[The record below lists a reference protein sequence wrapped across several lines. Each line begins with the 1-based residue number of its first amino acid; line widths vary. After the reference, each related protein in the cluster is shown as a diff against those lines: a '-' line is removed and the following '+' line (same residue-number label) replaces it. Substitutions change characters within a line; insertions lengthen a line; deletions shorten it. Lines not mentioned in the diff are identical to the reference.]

1 MGENIKK
8 NKRRY
13 KKEKYRVII
22 INRDKIKEYI
32 ISKARILMFERIMIL
47 FTIVFIA

>member
-32 ISKARILMFERIMIL
+32 AIIHTSFYCFNNYDAIF
-47 FTIVFIA
+47 FFFF